1 MTAPAPDP
9 EKGKFFMSPESKS
22 PTGFPTDSIND
33 WVFDLDNTIYPAR
46 SNLFVRVAVRITEF
60 VARHFDV
67 PHDEAK
73 VIQKDLF
80 HRYGTT
86 MRGLM
91 VEQGLTPEEYLHF
104 VHDIDVSDLP
114 VETEL
119 NAMLAALPGRKHIFT
134 NGTVPHAE
142 NILNAY
148 GIRHHFEQIFDIVGA
163 DFVPKPEQAAFD
175 SFISTTG
182 IDPTGAVMIE
192 DMARNLEPAHALG
205 MRTVWRVSD
214 HDWAATGADEPYV
227 HFIADDL
234 KSFLSTLAIQA

>member
-1 MTAPAPDP
+1 
-9 EKGKFFMSPESKS
+9 MSAESKS
-22 PTGFPTDSIND
+22 PATFPAHQIND
-33 WVFDLDNTIYPAR
+33 WVFDLDNTIYPAK

-80 HRYGTT
+80 QRYGTT

-91 VEQGLTPEEYLHF
+91 VEQNLPPEDYLHF

-114 VETEL
+114 FEAEL
-119 NAMLAALPGRKHIFT
+119 DAMLAALPGRKHIFT

-148 GIRHHFEQIFDIVGA
+148 GIRHHFEHIFDIVGA
-163 DFVPKPEQAAFD
+163 DFVPKPEQQAFD
-175 SFISTTG
+175 RFIQVTD
-182 IDPTGAVMIE
+182 IDPAGAVMIE
-192 DMARNLEPAHALG
+192 DMARNLEPAHHLG
-205 MRTVWRVSD
+205 MRTVWLASD
-214 HDWAATGADEPYV
+214 YEWAQRGAEEDYV
-227 HFIADDL
+227 HFVAEDL
-234 KSFLSTLAIQA
+234 KSFLSALAIPA

>member
-1 MTAPAPDP
+1 ML
-9 EKGKFFMSPESKS
+9 PESKS

-33 WVFDLDNTIYPAR
+33 WVFDLDNTIYPVR

-114 VETEL
+114 
-119 NAMLAALPGRKHIFT
+119 GRSLT
-134 NGTVPHAE
+134 
-142 NILNAY
+142 
-148 GIRHHFEQIFDIVGA
+148 
-163 DFVPKPEQAAFD
+163 
-175 SFISTTG
+175 SISCTKCRYSCLLYTSPSPRDG
-182 IDPTGAVMIE
+182 
-192 DMARNLEPAHALG
+192 L
-205 MRTVWRVSD
+205 
-214 HDWAATGADEPYV
+214 
-227 HFIADDL
+227 
-234 KSFLSTLAIQA
+234 LSRMPSSA